1 MNSATTRRVAMA
13 AALVAAGNI
22 LSRLLGLVREPVIAA
37 LFGAS
42 GTTDAFEVATRIPQL
57 VHELVIG
64 GAVSGVLIPL
74 FSEMSSDERRLAR
87 TFSSLIASVG
97 VALVGVA
104 VVLVILAEPLVAAA
118 APGLPAETRAMAVV
132 MTRITLPAVLFLGL
146 SAVTAARLYARDRY
160 AAPSFGPASL
170 NGTLIVLALAL
181 TPIVGPVGVAIGYL
195 AGAGAHLLVQLPS
208 LVRDRVGFAAPAWRN
223 NPDAARALRLY
234 LPIAAGLVVAQALV
248 IVDTNLAS
256 RTGEG
261 SLAIMRFATR
271 LQQFPLGL
279 IGSAIALALLPVLAR
294 CAPADAR
301 RLVDAAEFKSA
312 LVAASRSAFVLM
324 VPVTVILTVLSVP
337 VIRVVYERGAFDA
350 AATDLTGLALLI
362 YATQL
367 PLTVLDQ
374 VFIAAFYATR
384 NTLTP
389 VLVGIVG
396 GVVYLVTA
404 LALIEPFG
412 VFGLVAA
419 NSVQNSL
426 HGLVLGWLLWRRLG
440 GFGDPGLWWFG
451 ARVIIAGGL
460 AAVVGLFLREW
471 TSGALAPDGA
481 AGWRVLLLSGAAITV
496 AYTGSLTLLRVPEV
510 RQLARVVHSRLVAGG
525 STGRESSE

>member
-1 MNSATTRRVAMA
+1 MNKATTRRVAVA

-22 LSRLLGLVREPVIAA
+22 LSRLLGFVREPVIAA

-42 GTTDAFEVATRIPQL
+42 GATDAFEVATRLPQL

-74 FSEMSSDERRLAR
+74 FSEMTADDRRLAR

-97 VALVGVA
+97 VALIGVT
-104 VVLVILAEPLVAAA
+104 VVLVALADPLVAAA
-118 APGLPAETRAMAVV
+118 APGLPVETRDLAVV

-160 AAPSFGPASL
+160 AAPSFAPASL

-181 TPIVGPVGVAIGYL
+181 TPAVGPVGVAVGYL
-195 AGAGAHLLVQLPS
+195 AGAGAHLLVQLPA
-208 LVRDRVGFAAPAWRN
+208 LARDGVRITAPAWRG
-223 NPDAARALRLY
+223 NPDTARALRLY
-234 LPIAAGLVVAQALV
+234 LPIAAGLLVAQALV

-279 IGSAIALALLPVLAR
+279 IGSAIALAFLPVLAR
-294 CAPADAR
+294 RAPEESRD
-301 RLVDAAEFKSA
+301 LVNAAEFKSA
-312 LVAASRSAFVLM
+312 LVAAARSAFVLM
-324 VPVTVILTVLSVP
+324 VPITAILTVLSVP

-362 YATQL
+362 YAVQL
-367 PLTVLDQ
+367 PITVLDQ

-389 VLVGIVG
+389 VLVGVG
-396 GVVYLVTA
+396 GGLAYLVAA
-404 LALIEPFG
+404 LALVEPFG

-426 HGLVLGWLLWRRLG
+426 HGAILGWLLWRRLG
-440 GFGDPGLWWFG
+440 GFGDPGLWFFG
-451 ARVIIAGGL
+451 LRVI
-460 AAVVGLFLREW
+460 AA
-471 TSGALAPDGA
+471 GALAAAVGLVVREWSTLALEPAGT
-481 AGWRVLLLSGAAITV
+481 AGWRVLFVSGAGIAVVYV
-496 AYTGSLTLLRVPEV
+496 AVLALLRVPEAP
-510 RQLARVVHSRLVAGG
+510 QLARLLRSRLRTQRPV
-525 STGRESSE
+525 